1 MSPKRLARL
10 RGSSRFAAGVIGA
23 VVASLVWL
31 VVVMVIS
38 MSPDQA
44 AQRRAA
50 PELPPPTVALKTTEL
65 RQVTW
70 APCSRDTTSISIAAP
85 AVPAGERS
93 VVTAVAA
100 AGAKVTTGTQL
111 ARVASRPLVAVH
123 TDAVLYRDLTV
134 GATGPDVAAFEKALH
149 QAGVI
154 GKANSVLDADTVHAW
169 HHTYDPAGP
178 SNRIRV
184 ATLVAV
190 PADTEVSSVMV
201 TVGQAVKP
209 GTPLLELSA
218 GSNQLRCEVLN
229 PSGSITPADVT
240 LDVAGKTVPA
250 ASLTVHPRTDDEP
263 GYVLVKPKD
272 EVADGAAVRLG
283 IVSASSDGPVLVAP
297 LSAITT
303 SSNGAPSV
311 VVVDGDVRREVPVQ
325 LGVTAQGLVAVSGDG
340 LADGV
345 QVMLFGAADETAG
358 PTGRGTAP
366 PQSSV
371 PDPGETTPGRDVSS
385 PSGPGTGK

>member
-1 MSPKRLARL
+1 
-10 RGSSRFAAGVIGA
+10 
-23 VVASLVWL
+23 
-31 VVVMVIS
+31 
-38 MSPDQA
+38 
-44 AQRRAA
+44 
-50 PELPPPTVALKTTEL
+50 
-65 RQVTW
+65 
-70 APCSRDTTSISIAAP
+70 
-85 AVPAGERS
+85 VPAGERS

-169 HHTYDPAGP
+169 HHTYAPAGP